1 MRVPLSVD
9 PVKMELPS
17 TSDEPPREK
26 MSFQYTWPLRI
37 SKRKVEEEELVLNV
51 SQPFTTSYN
60 GVAFTWTA
68 RLSDECAVWTT
79 TEYELPNHVFASLYY
94 KDGIAQ
100 DVMVDEVRMSLY
112 SAMGELIFE
121 DMRVPEA
128 EYTKGSGWP
137 IQLSPERQAHF
148 TRFIH
153 NSINEQISLQ
163 IEIRMKTSI
172 FDPMRY
178 LPSLAT
184 AHMNQK
190 IKEACKKYVDDF
202 QAGRVTVPEIEFL
215 NLTRTEDKY
224 MLHRKVFMHGLRSVE
239 EICRDENESPEV
251 AKHICS
257 QFAHTY
263 FIEVLLREVQGYD
276 DFVTLLEGV
285 IAVHLPELKKETER
299 YICREVMKLQERP
312 ANAQFPAPDALQE
325 EEAVERPES
334 LDIERLQF
342 IQLMLL
348 LAKKYNLDVLKMVA
362 MGVLADQIIAQKSP
376 PEEFV
381 HMEHEL
387 RSLAS
392 EISHS
397 SSVDDDVDV
406 EELLVGSV
414 QDDVMHFEKSLI
426 KSLQEERVGIQKK
439 TFTKYINSFLNR
451 AGLEVG
457 DIFKEFNDG
466 VLLMKLLEIISG
478 EKLGKPNKGRM
489 RVQKIENLNKV
500 LEFLKKKKIQLE
512 NIGAE
517 DILDGNERL
526 ILGLIWTIILR
537 FQIDTIVI
545 DAQLENFTSS
555 WRSGLAFNALIH
567 AHRPDL
573 LQYDGLNAQ
582 DHMGNLNNAF
592 DIAEKKLDIA
602 RLLDAEDVDVGRPD
616 EKSII
621 TYVSLYYHHFAKQKT
636 EMTGAKRVANIVG
649 KLMTQEQMEDEYQ
662 GIASDLLEWI
672 KQTIGMLNNRRFPNS
687 LKGIKE
693 EMVRFN
699 QFRNIEKPCKYKEK
713 GDLEA
718 LFFNIQTKRKAIG
731 MSPFVPQHGLFMKD
745 LETAWDRLDS
755 AENERQTA
763 IINEMLRLQKLEQLA
778 ERFYRKAELRDHWL
792 RDMGGHLDELEL
804 GRTASDVEAALKKHQ
819 AISADILPREE
830 RFRIL
835 TRICAELSAG
845 NYHEANRVRARDRE
859 IAQKWA
865 HLLSVLEAKRKQIM
879 GLNDLMGLLRDID
892 TLSSELKHLEPVAR
906 NRDVGKHILGVDD
919 LIGRHEL
926 VEGQVK
932 AHGAW
937 LDNVSR
943 QAQLYIRGK
952 GEQNETLQ
960 RKLEDVN
967 AQYENL
973 RALCQQRRN
982 ALHKARELFQFIQD
996 HEEEMTWLA
1005 EKESLCLNALQK
1017 GDIANVANI
1026 SRFHKTIESEM
1037 KAHWTRTKEIMAAG
1051 EQLAMNGQSRDDV
1064 QRRIQQIQHR
1074 WESLRKVVDDLAN
1087 WLQEA
1092 ERAQQYFQD
1101 ANEAESWIREKLP
1114 LVKSEDYGKD
1124 EGQAESLLQRHNRL
1138 EEQIHAFRSDIVRLE
1153 ESASQ
1158 IASTSLMTG
1167 THATEVDTEETVV
1180 PQVEMLYKYSGN
1192 GMEVKKAEIVALIDK
1207 SNPDWCWAQDTMNV
1221 LSDEPSVEHIEAFRK
1236 KLDKLEHDIAANGGT
1251 QLRRINGMADEL
1263 TAEGHSETRQI
1274 VARQQAVNKLW
1285 AHIDQL
1291 FLNKTAR
1298 VQTLEQLDDFNAN
1311 CADAESWM
1319 KAKFDLID
1327 RKPQDLKS
1335 LQNLE
1340 RDLKPLE
1347 DKIQSLEELA
1357 ERVKKSNPEMA
1368 AVIQKK
1374 INELRGMY
1382 ADLLSQAR
1390 QKIQLA
1396 EETQGQEMFD
1406 GALAEMHAWIE
1417 KTKKTLSDM
1426 ERPVDVQTA
1435 EDTLKTHLELGDQ
1448 IKDKKYAVEYIQ
1460 ELGRRLLVKNP
1471 KLNVVKEKLEQLQ
1484 YAMAEI
1490 ANIWKSKHAHLKH
1503 QLDLQLYNR
1512 EAERID
1518 AATKGHE
1525 ACLDFKDLGDSVDSV
1540 ENLLKRHRDLEAKLD
1555 AQEARLDAFSKN
1567 ADELIRLKH
1576 ADSTY
1581 IHDRR
1586 NEVLARREAVRRAAS
1601 KRRAQLEASLEY
1613 QNLRRDGDEVLQW
1626 IGDKKKVALDDTHL
1640 DLHTIDIKLLKHE
1653 AFEAEIKPN
1662 TQRVENINKDGAM
1675 LVSRHHYES
1684 PNIQKLVERV
1694 NTSWTELKD
1703 AAARRGEKLKQAAD
1717 QKNLNRILDDANA
1730 KLDEIDETLR
1740 NKDVGND
1747 LRGVKEL
1754 LQKHTTVEQEMHLYE
1769 NKLTEIS
1776 RRGNVM
1782 AGEGHFDAARIIS
1795 TVKSLLH
1802 RFEQLTG
1809 PCSARR
1815 TALEESLKW
1824 HQLAFDVDC
1833 ELQWIAEKEPLAA
1846 SEDTGRT
1853 LTEALNVL
1861 KKHEQLEAEVNQHSR
1876 HIEGTIHRGDDLI
1889 KGHHA
1894 ARADIKAKCDQLAGA
1909 WAHLQQLVRRRK
1921 RIVDWGVK
1929 EQQYMFDAAEVESWM
1944 AEKRILIESQDYGQ
1958 DEDAA
1963 QKLLAR
1969 HKALQNDMNTY
1980 KQWVER
1986 LAVKCAELVDSHR
1999 HHVDRFSNKQ
2009 RNLEAEFDRLSELAD
2024 KRRAL
2029 LEDTLCLH
2037 EYLRESA
2044 ELEQWINEQL
2054 QTAMSEEYGDDYD
2067 HLMDL
2072 QTRFENFRT
2081 SVKSGDERFKQLV
2094 DRVLQWIRERESM
2107 VHAGD
2112 MGNDLEH
2119 CNLLIDQLDGTSADN
2134 SVDENTLQE
2143 INELGD
2149 KLVRQGRSSQKEVHE
2164 QKTIINQSWQALQS
2178 DIRGYRQQLKMALEV
2193 HCFNRDIEDTNER
2206 IHEKIVAV
2214 QSDDFGR
2221 DFASVDQLMRKQ
2233 HALERDM
2240 EETIL
2245 NSLQRLEQSWK
2256 ELSDSAEQRHAKLER
2271 SHRLYK
2277 YLDSVK
2283 KADQW
2288 ASNLRTKMTSHKP
2301 PKTTTEARLLIEQ
2314 HQERKAE
2321 IDGRQVEIR
2330 VLHEEGQRL
2339 IAEQPEHKGEV
2350 QRAHKRVQNSEHQLR
2365 QTWEQEKASLARALD
2380 WLLYSEQCGLVE
2392 AWLASKEAVLKDHDL
2407 GDNLEAVQ
2415 MLIKKHDAFE
2425 EAVKTQSDKIETVRK
2440 DADALLSHSND
2451 YSVQVEERRDE
2462 VVARYNA
2469 LLQRSAHRRTMLL
2482 DSQKLLDFVR
2492 SCGEL
2497 ITWINAKLQLAYD
2510 ESYLDPAN
2518 LRSKLQKHLAFDSE
2532 LAENEQRLNFVV
2544 NEGNKLIK
2552 ENHFSKQEV
2561 EAQLSELKGGW
2572 EELRNKSAL
2581 KTQRLREA
2589 YDAFTLARKVDDVER
2604 WLDHIEGGLASED
2617 HGKDVLSVE
2626 HLVKKLDATQAE
2638 VAGRSDHVA
2647 EVMTKARELKSKGAT
2662 DTDQLLKSAEQ
2673 VELRYAQLGE
2683 PIKIR
2688 RENLLDAKKLFEWE
2702 AEAQEETEWMHDR
2715 MPLVRSADFGDSLHS
2730 AEHLSKKHALLEAE
2744 LDTRHASLNE
2754 VERKGLE
2761 MVRAR
2766 HFASTQIER
2775 RVDEL
2780 MGTMLQ
2786 LKELSIARR
2795 RKLDA
2800 AVISQ
2805 KYFADLGDAEQWIRD
2820 RMPLTNSQDN
2830 SKDQAAAESQLRRLG
2845 LLEKEAIKFR
2855 EEIDRLKATADRLVH
2870 DDHHDTTQIAARQ
2883 NRLEGSYAELIRA
2896 IGVRKTHLADSSRY
2910 HAYVR
2915 QADDL
2920 MDWLHEK
2927 ERAAAADEY
2936 GRDLEECQ
2944 RLIEEFDTV
2953 VRELAAAGERVA
2965 SVNRTQEELL
2975 RTGHPFG
2982 ASIRAKGDDLS
2993 RLWQG
2998 VNESANERQQAL
3010 TGAKQVHR
3018 FDQEADETINWLQ
3031 EKEADGVALENVD
3044 LTAADLNTLTSE
3056 RQRLEEFIH
3065 GLTAVEKQVTELCRE
3080 ADRLESLYPAT
3091 KDHLLGRKMD
3101 MNMLL
3106 NDITESANKHR
3117 ERLSHTEQLQAY
3129 FQEHRE
3135 LISWIKRLFTTIT
3148 AETLPKDV
3156 HACDALANR
3165 HNEYRS
3171 EMIGRKGHIDS
3182 FCNRGRSLVQQG
3194 HVLSQEIQRKVEQ
3207 LERAYHGVE
3216 SVWNERN
3223 ELYVENMD
3231 VQQWKAN
3238 ANTLEQWMTER
3249 ENLLGDDWKYVDSVA
3264 TADERLR
3271 DFDDFLVTVDAQG
3284 ERCEGVKRQTLLEK
3298 NFSRQLQREA
3308 ERRLDQEETTR
3319 RRDTIKVVEKG
3330 NLLANRRQDRERRK
3344 TQEISLMKPSAS
3356 GEDFAS
3362 QTLPRKLDGRLERSK
3377 TTAIGEPVV
3386 SVSGPSTLP
3395 IVGSASHHGDASTSS
3410 LLAPHHE
3417 FPQSQIHTV
3426 TPGFST
3432 RRGTSIRRSSGHR
3445 MANEQSSIDMTG
3457 YVDRKQELQSSG
3469 KKATLRS
3476 WKNYYTILCG
3486 QLLCFFKDEEAF
3498 MSNNAASPPVCIY
3511 NAICQQY
3518 PEYAKRKNAFKLI
3531 AQDGAEYLFACSEER
3546 QMLEWVAK
3554 IKFHASLEPSAQLTA
3569 FSQSAAMELSAHGH
3583 VPVPPPRN
3591 IPYQPTSR
3599 SGILKRQHEMGT
3611 SQWTDSGPDKRRASQ
3626 LSSDFADFQVNE
3638 GSQFISRV
3646 EEQNNPHAAAPTM
3659 SNQNG
3664 GHSETD
3670 DDASVKGSRRRGF
3683 SSLFSRS
3690 SKKSSK

>member
-1 MRVPLSVD
+1 MR
-9 PVKMELPS
+9 
-17 TSDEPPREK
+17 
-26 MSFQYTWPLRI
+26 
-37 SKRKVEEEELVLNV
+37 LV
-51 SQPFTTSYN
+51 
-60 GVAFTWTA
+60 
-68 RLSDECAVWTT
+68 C
-79 TEYELPNHVFASLYY
+79 
-94 KDGIAQ
+94 
-100 DVMVDEVRMSLY
+100 
-112 SAMGELIFE
+112 
-121 DMRVPEA
+121 
-128 EYTKGSGWP
+128 
-137 IQLSPERQAHF
+137 
-148 TRFIH
+148 
-153 NSINEQISLQ
+153 
-163 IEIRMKTSI
+163 
-172 FDPMRY
+172 
-178 LPSLAT
+178 
-184 AHMNQK
+184 
-190 IKEACKKYVDDF
+190 
-202 QAGRVTVPEIEFL
+202 
-215 NLTRTEDKY
+215 
-224 MLHRKVFMHGLRSVE
+224 
-239 EICRDENESPEV
+239 
-251 AKHICS
+251 
-257 QFAHTY
+257 
-263 FIEVLLREVQGYD
+263 
-276 DFVTLLEGV
+276 FV
-285 IAVHLPELKKETER
+285 
-299 YICREVMKLQERP
+299 
-312 ANAQFPAPDALQE
+312 
-325 EEAVERPES
+325 
-334 LDIERLQF
+334 
-342 IQLMLL
+342 
-348 LAKKYNLDVLKMVA
+348 
-362 MGVLADQIIAQKSP
+362 
-376 PEEFV
+376 EFV
-381 HMEHEL
+381 L
-387 RSLAS
+387 PTLYR
-392 EISHS
+392 HS
-397 SSVDDDVDV
+397 
-406 EELLVGSV
+406 
-414 QDDVMHFEKSLI
+414 I
-426 KSLQEERVGIQKK
+426 C
-439 TFTKYINSFLNR
+439 
-451 AGLEVG
+451 
-457 DIFKEFNDG
+457 
-466 VLLMKLLEIISG
+466 KL
-478 EKLGKPNKGRM
+478 NKG
-489 RVQKIENLNKV
+489 LD
-500 LEFLKKKKIQLE
+500 FLKKKSQLE

-517 DILDGNERL
+517 DILDVNERL

-545 DAQLENFTSS
+545 DADEQETGERKHAKDALLLWCQRKTAGYRNVKVENFASS

-567 AHRPDL
+567 AHLPDL
-573 LQYDGLNAQ
+573 LHYDGLNPQ

-602 RLLDAEDVDVGRPD
+602 RLLYAEDVDVGRPD

-636 EMTGAKRVANIVG
+636 EMTGARRVANIVG

-687 LKGIKE
+687 LKGIQE

-699 QFRNIEKPCKYKEK
+699 QFRNIEKPPKYKEK

-718 LFFNIQTKRKAIG
+718 LFFNIQTKRKAMG

-835 TRICAELSAG
+835 TRICGELSAG
-845 NYHEANRVRARDRE
+845 NYHEADRVRARDRE
-859 IAQKWA
+859 IAEKWA

-952 GEQNETLQ
+952 GEQHEILQ

-1026 SRFHKTIESEM
+1026 SRLHKTIESEM

-1051 EQLAMNGQSRDDV
+1051 EQLAMGGQSRDDV

-1074 WESLRKVVDDLAN
+1074 WESLRKVVDDLSN

-1114 LVKSEDYGKD
+1114 LVKSDDYGKD

-1153 ESASQ
+1153 ESATQ
-1158 IASTSLMTG
+1158 IASTNLMTG
-1167 THATEVDTEETVV
+1167 IHATEVDTEETVV

-1192 GMEVKKAEIVALIDK
+1192 GMEVKKEEIVALIDK
-1207 SNPDWCWAQDTMNV
+1207 SNPDWWWAQDTMNV

-1291 FLNKTAR
+1291 FRNKTAR
-1298 VQTLEQLDDFNAN
+1298 VQTLEQLADFNAN

-1347 DKIQSLEELA
+1347 DKIRSLEELA

-1396 EETQGQEMFD
+1396 EETQGQEIFD

-1435 EDTLKTHLELGDQ
+1435 EDMLKKYVELGEQ
-1448 IKDKKYAVEYIQ
+1448 IKDKKYAVEYVQ

-1490 ANIWKSKHAHLKH
+1490 ANIWKSKHAHLKQ

-1525 ACLDFKDLGDSVDSV
+1525 AFLDFKDLGDSVDSA

-1613 QNLRRDGDEVLQW
+1613 QNLRRDGDEMLQW

-1653 AFEAEIKPN
+1653 AFEAEIKAN

-1694 NTSWTELKD
+1694 NASWAELKD
-1703 AAARRGEKLKQAAD
+1703 AAARKGEKLKQAAD

-1730 KLDEIDETLR
+1730 KLDEIDESLR
-1740 NKDVGND
+1740 DKDVGND

-1795 TVKSLLH
+1795 TVKSLLR

-1894 ARADIKAKCDQLAGA
+1894 AQADIKAKCDQLAGA

-1999 HHVDRFSNKQ
+1999 PHVDRFSNKQ
-2009 RNLEAEFDRLSELAD
+2009 RDLEAEFDRLSELAD

-2029 LEDTLCLH
+2029 LEETLCLH

-2072 QTRFENFRT
+2072 RTRFENFRT
-2081 SVKSGDERFKQLV
+2081 SVKSGSERFVSCEQAANSILRRNTPFARDVLKRQERLRTVWHLLVEYMESREQKLKAAEELHRFNRDVAEHEQRVAEKLSNMPTELGRDVKQVHSLWQAHETFEKQLV
-2094 DRVLQWIRERESM
+2094 DMKARLDHLLQESARLKEAYPGGNADHISQQQITLTEGWQELEEATLNRKDRLRAAYDFHRFLGEVRDLLSWCDLM
-2107 VHAGD
+2107 VAD
-2112 MGNDLEH
+2112 MQTEQQLHDRQGAQWLKEEH
-2119 CNLLIDQLDGTSADN
+2119 SRLQSEIEARAPEFAKLDGT
-2134 SVDENTLQE
+2134 
-2143 INELGD
+2143 
-2149 KLVRQGRSSQKEVHE
+2149 
-2164 QKTIINQSWQALQS
+2164 
-2178 DIRGYRQQLKMALEV
+2178 
-2193 HCFNRDIEDTNER
+2193 
-2206 IHEKIVAV
+2206 
-2214 QSDDFGR
+2214 
-2221 DFASVDQLMRKQ
+2221 
-2233 HALERDM
+2233 
-2240 EETIL
+2240 
-2245 NSLQRLEQSWK
+2245 
-2256 ELSDSAEQRHAKLER
+2256 
-2271 SHRLYK
+2271 
-2277 YLDSVK
+2277 
-2283 KADQW
+2283 
-2288 ASNLRTKMTSHKP
+2288 
-2301 PKTTTEARLLIEQ
+2301 
-2314 HQERKAE
+2314 
-2321 IDGRQVEIR
+2321 
-2330 VLHEEGQRL
+2330 
-2339 IAEQPEHKGEV
+2339 
-2350 QRAHKRVQNSEHQLR
+2350 
-2365 QTWEQEKASLARALD
+2365 
-2380 WLLYSEQCGLVE
+2380 
-2392 AWLASKEAVLKDHDL
+2392 
-2407 GDNLEAVQ
+2407 
-2415 MLIKKHDAFE
+2415 
-2425 EAVKTQSDKIETVRK
+2425 
-2440 DADALLSHSND
+2440 
-2451 YSVQVEERRDE
+2451 
-2462 VVARYNA
+2462 
-2469 LLQRSAHRRTMLL
+2469 
-2482 DSQKLLDFVR
+2482 
-2492 SCGEL
+2492 
-2497 ITWINAKLQLAYD
+2497 
-2510 ESYLDPAN
+2510 
-2518 LRSKLQKHLAFDSE
+2518 
-2532 LAENEQRLNFVV
+2532 
-2544 NEGNKLIK
+2544 
-2552 ENHFSKQEV
+2552 
-2561 EAQLSELKGGW
+2561 
-2572 EELRNKSAL
+2572 
-2581 KTQRLREA
+2581 
-2589 YDAFTLARKVDDVER
+2589 
-2604 WLDHIEGGLASED
+2604 
-2617 HGKDVLSVE
+2617 
-2626 HLVKKLDATQAE
+2626 
-2638 VAGRSDHVA
+2638 
-2647 EVMTKARELKSKGAT
+2647 
-2662 DTDQLLKSAEQ
+2662 
-2673 VELRYAQLGE
+2673 
-2683 PIKIR
+2683 
-2688 RENLLDAKKLFEWE
+2688 
-2702 AEAQEETEWMHDR
+2702 
-2715 MPLVRSADFGDSLHS
+2715 
-2730 AEHLSKKHALLEAE
+2730 
-2744 LDTRHASLNE
+2744 
-2754 VERKGLE
+2754 
-2761 MVRAR
+2761 
-2766 HFASTQIER
+2766 
-2775 RVDEL
+2775 
-2780 MGTMLQ
+2780 
-2786 LKELSIARR
+2786 
-2795 RKLDA
+2795 
-2800 AVISQ
+2800 
-2805 KYFADLGDAEQWIRD
+2805 
-2820 RMPLTNSQDN
+2820 
-2830 SKDQAAAESQLRRLG
+2830 
-2845 LLEKEAIKFR
+2845 
-2855 EEIDRLKATADRLVH
+2855 
-2870 DDHHDTTQIAARQ
+2870 
-2883 NRLEGSYAELIRA
+2883 
-2896 IGVRKTHLADSSRY
+2896 
-2910 HAYVR
+2910 
-2915 QADDL
+2915 
-2920 MDWLHEK
+2920 
-2927 ERAAAADEY
+2927 
-2936 GRDLEECQ
+2936 
-2944 RLIEEFDTV
+2944 
-2953 VRELAAAGERVA
+2953 
-2965 SVNRTQEELL
+2965 
-2975 RTGHPFG
+2975 
-2982 ASIRAKGDDLS
+2982 
-2993 RLWQG
+2993 
-2998 VNESANERQQAL
+2998 
-3010 TGAKQVHR
+3010 
-3018 FDQEADETINWLQ
+3018 
-3031 EKEADGVALENVD
+3031 
-3044 LTAADLNTLTSE
+3044 
-3056 RQRLEEFIH
+3056 
-3065 GLTAVEKQVTELCRE
+3065 
-3080 ADRLESLYPAT
+3080 
-3091 KDHLLGRKMD
+3091 GRKMIAAEHYASD
-3101 MNMLL
+3101 EIRARLQQHEYRQ
-3106 NDITESANKHR
+3106 TVSYERSETR
-3117 ERLSHTEQLQAY
+3117 ER
-3129 FQEHRE
+3129 
-3135 LISWIKRLFTTIT
+3135 
-3148 AETLPKDV
+3148 
-3156 HACDALANR
+3156 
-3165 HNEYRS
+3165 
-3171 EMIGRKGHIDS
+3171 
-3182 FCNRGRSLVQQG
+3182 
-3194 HVLSQEIQRKVEQ
+3194 
-3207 LERAYHGVE
+3207 
-3216 SVWNERN
+3216 
-3223 ELYVENMD
+3223 
-3231 VQQWKAN
+3231 
-3238 ANTLEQWMTER
+3238 
-3249 ENLLGDDWKYVDSVA
+3249 
-3264 TADERLR
+3264 
-3271 DFDDFLVTVDAQG
+3271 
-3284 ERCEGVKRQTLLEK
+3284 
-3298 NFSRQLQREA
+3298 
-3308 ERRLDQEETTR
+3308 
-3319 RRDTIKVVEKG
+3319 
-3330 NLLANRRQDRERRK
+3330 
-3344 TQEISLMKPSAS
+3344 
-3356 GEDFAS
+3356 
-3362 QTLPRKLDGRLERSK
+3362 
-3377 TTAIGEPVV
+3377 
-3386 SVSGPSTLP
+3386 
-3395 IVGSASHHGDASTSS
+3395 
-3410 LLAPHHE
+3410 
-3417 FPQSQIHTV
+3417 
-3426 TPGFST
+3426 
-3432 RRGTSIRRSSGHR
+3432 
-3445 MANEQSSIDMTG
+3445 
-3457 YVDRKQELQSSG
+3457 
-3469 KKATLRS
+3469 
-3476 WKNYYTILCG
+3476 
-3486 QLLCFFKDEEAF
+3486 
-3498 MSNNAASPPVCIY
+3498 
-3511 NAICQQY
+3511 
-3518 PEYAKRKNAFKLI
+3518 
-3531 AQDGAEYLFACSEER
+3531 
-3546 QMLEWVAK
+3546 
-3554 IKFHASLEPSAQLTA
+3554 
-3569 FSQSAAMELSAHGH
+3569 
-3583 VPVPPPRN
+3583 
-3591 IPYQPTSR
+3591 
-3599 SGILKRQHEMGT
+3599 
-3611 SQWTDSGPDKRRASQ
+3611 
-3626 LSSDFADFQVNE
+3626 VNE
-3638 GSQFISRV
+3638 GSQCISWV
-3646 EEQNNPHAAAPTM
+3646 EEQNNPHAATATM
-3659 SNQNG
+3659 SSQNG

-3670 DDASVKGSRRRGF
+3670 DEASVKGSRRRGF

-3690 SKKSSK
+3690 SKKSKK